1 MRTDN
6 TRILVVDDEIGYRK
20 VLSNALTE
28 RGFIV
33 KTAASGEEA
42 LEELKKQEFA
52 IALIDMKLPG
62 GIDGLELLQRIKR
75 TYNTSVLIMTA
86 YGGIETAVE
95 AMRRGALNYITKP
108 FNLDEILL
116 NIDRLIEQQNIID
129 ENRYLH
135 SELEKVYGLKK
146 IIGSSR
152 EIQKVLD
159 MISRVAFSSAT
170 VLITGESGTGKE
182 LVARAIHFT
191 GNRKDKKFIVINC
204 ATLSEN
210 LLESELFGH
219 VKGSFTGAIRD
230 KKGLFE
236 EADSGTLFMDEI
248 GDIPKSVQAKILRV
262 LQEGEFIPVGDT
274 ATKRVD
280 VRIIAATN
288 QDLLQCVQ
296 EKEFR
301 EDLYYRLNV
310 INIKMPPLRDRKED
324 LPLLVKHFIDK
335 YNKKEN
341 KQIKGITQDVE
352 KEVKRINN
360 LFKIRGWEPIV
371 LLKKHHS
378 HEELQTFYKMTNVC
392 LVTSLHDGMNLVA
405 KEFVAAR
412 DDKKGVLI
420 LSQYTG
426 ASRELKDA
434 IIVNPYNGE
443 QTAQAIKTALDM
455 EPGEQK
461 KRMGAMRE
469 VVKNFNVYRWS
480 AELLKTITELN

>member
-1 MRTDN
+1 MRTDY

-20 VLSNALTE
+20 VLNNALTE

-62 GIDGLELLQRIKR
+62 GIDGLELLQRIKG
-75 TYNTSVLIMTA
+75 TYNTPVLIMTA

-116 NIDRLIEQQNIID
+116 NIDRLIEQQKIID

-170 VLITGESGTGKE
+170 ILITGESGTGKE

-219 VKGSFTGAIRD
+219 VKGAFTGAIRD

-324 LPLLVKHFIDK
+324 IPLLVKHFIEK

-352 KEVKRINN
+352 KEFYNYTWPGNVRELENVIERAVTLTNEDIISLDTISSLVKKEGNVEPTEDELLSSPYKEARRKALDLFNVKYITKAINKTEGN
-360 LFKIRGWEPIV
+360 V
-371 LLKKHHS
+371 
-378 HEELQTFYKMTNVC
+378 TNA
-392 LVTSLHDGMNLVA
+392 A
-405 KEFVAAR
+405 KESGIER
-412 DDKKGVLI
+412 
-420 LSQYTG
+420 QYLQ
-426 ASRELKDA
+426 RMLKR
-434 IIVNPYNGE
+434 YN
-443 QTAQAIKTALDM
+443 IKSKDI
-455 EPGEQK
+455 
-461 KRMGAMRE
+461 
-469 VVKNFNVYRWS
+469 F
-480 AELLKTITELN
+480 

>member
-324 LPLLVKHFIDK
+324 IPLLVKHFIEK

-352 KEVKRINN
+352 KEFYNYTWPGNVRELENVIERAVTLTNEDIISLDTISSLVKKEGNAEPTEDELLSSPYKEARRKALDSFNVKYITKAINKTEGN
-360 LFKIRGWEPIV
+360 V
-371 LLKKHHS
+371 
-378 HEELQTFYKMTNVC
+378 TNA
-392 LVTSLHDGMNLVA
+392 A
-405 KEFVAAR
+405 KESGIER
-412 DDKKGVLI
+412 
-420 LSQYTG
+420 QYLQ
-426 ASRELKDA
+426 RMLKR
-434 IIVNPYNGE
+434 YN
-443 QTAQAIKTALDM
+443 IKSKDI
-455 EPGEQK
+455 
-461 KRMGAMRE
+461 
-469 VVKNFNVYRWS
+469 F
-480 AELLKTITELN
+480 

>member
-352 KEVKRINN
+352 KEFYNYTWPGNVRELENVIERAVTLTNEDIISLDTISSLVKKEGNAEPTEDELLSSPYKEARRKALDSFNVKYITKAINKTEGN
-360 LFKIRGWEPIV
+360 V
-371 LLKKHHS
+371 
-378 HEELQTFYKMTNVC
+378 TNA
-392 LVTSLHDGMNLVA
+392 A
-405 KEFVAAR
+405 KESGIER
-412 DDKKGVLI
+412 
-420 LSQYTG
+420 QYLQ
-426 ASRELKDA
+426 R
-434 IIVNPYNGE
+434 
-443 QTAQAIKTALDM
+443 
-455 EPGEQK
+455 
-461 KRMGAMRE
+461 
-469 VVKNFNVYRWS
+469 
-480 AELLKTITELN
+480 

>member
-86 YGGIETAVE
+86 YGRIETAVE

-324 LPLLVKHFIDK
+324 IPLLVKHFIEK

-352 KEVKRINN
+352 KEFYNYTWPGNVRELENVIERAVTLTNEDIISLDTISSFVKKEGNAEPTEDELLSSPYKEARRKALDSFNVKYITKAINKTEGN
-360 LFKIRGWEPIV
+360 V
-371 LLKKHHS
+371 
-378 HEELQTFYKMTNVC
+378 TNA
-392 LVTSLHDGMNLVA
+392 A
-405 KEFVAAR
+405 KESGIER
-412 DDKKGVLI
+412 
-420 LSQYTG
+420 QYLQ
-426 ASRELKDA
+426 RMLKR
-434 IIVNPYNGE
+434 YN
-443 QTAQAIKTALDM
+443 IKSKDI
-455 EPGEQK
+455 
-461 KRMGAMRE
+461 
-469 VVKNFNVYRWS
+469 F
-480 AELLKTITELN
+480 

>member
-116 NIDRLIEQQNIID
+116 NIDRLIEQQKIID

-219 VKGSFTGAIRD
+219 VKGAFTGAIRD

-352 KEVKRINN
+352 KEFYNYTWPGNVRELENVIERAVTLTNEDIISLDTISSLVKKEGNAEPTEDELLSSPYKEARRKALDSFNVKYITKAINKTEGN
-360 LFKIRGWEPIV
+360 V
-371 LLKKHHS
+371 
-378 HEELQTFYKMTNVC
+378 TNA
-392 LVTSLHDGMNLVA
+392 A
-405 KEFVAAR
+405 KESGIER
-412 DDKKGVLI
+412 
-420 LSQYTG
+420 QYLQ
-426 ASRELKDA
+426 RMLKR
-434 IIVNPYNGE
+434 YN
-443 QTAQAIKTALDM
+443 IKSKDI
-455 EPGEQK
+455 
-461 KRMGAMRE
+461 
-469 VVKNFNVYRWS
+469 F
-480 AELLKTITELN
+480 

>member
-20 VLSNALTE
+20 VLNNALTE

-352 KEVKRINN
+352 KEFYNYTWPGNVRELENVIERAVTLTNEDIISLDTISSLVKKEGNAEPTEDELLSSPYKEARRKALDSFNVKYITKAINKTEGN
-360 LFKIRGWEPIV
+360 V
-371 LLKKHHS
+371 
-378 HEELQTFYKMTNVC
+378 TNA
-392 LVTSLHDGMNLVA
+392 A
-405 KEFVAAR
+405 KESGIER
-412 DDKKGVLI
+412 
-420 LSQYTG
+420 QYFQ
-426 ASRELKDA
+426 RMLKR
-434 IIVNPYNGE
+434 YN
-443 QTAQAIKTALDM
+443 IKSKDI
-455 EPGEQK
+455 
-461 KRMGAMRE
+461 
-469 VVKNFNVYRWS
+469 F
-480 AELLKTITELN
+480 